1 MATRVTDG
9 ARRERNEKRETTR
22 KARENGL
29 FTVPFCL
36 PFKFATSDIFGIFLS
51 VPHSNRSHFGLIQS
65 MGGGKYI
72 CHVFA
77 EYKVGAWSHT
87 I

>member
-1 MATRVTDG
+1 MSCMKIVVSA
-9 ARRERNEKRETTR
+9 AFWLY
-22 KARENGL
+22 L
-29 FTVPFCL
+29 FRLLFSSKHSSFL
-36 PFKFATSDIFGIFLS
+36 SSFQFATSDIFGIFLS
-51 VPHSNRSHFGLIQS
+51 LPHSNRSHFGLIQS

-77 EYKVGAWSHT
+77 EYKVSAWSHT

>member
-1 MATRVTDG
+1 MSCMKIVVSA
-9 ARRERNEKRETTR
+9 AFWLY
-22 KARENGL
+22 L
-29 FTVPFCL
+29 FRLLFSSKHSSFL
-36 PFKFATSDIFGIFLS
+36 SSFQFATSDIFGISL
-51 VPHSNRSHFGLIQS
+51 PHSNRSHFGLIQS

-77 EYKVGAWSHT
+77 EYKVSAWSHT